1 MWVKKGD
8 WLECTIPSFWQG
20 QTIESLLKEVWCTSK
35 KFAHQLRMEKG
46 IKLNGK
52 EVSWQTTLREND
64 RLQLCLYHPE
74 PSAILPEYREISVLW
89 EDEHLLIINKEA
101 GIDIHPSEPS
111 QTGTLANAVAFY
123 LQAQG
128 ILTKVRHIHR
138 LDRDTSG
145 TILFAKHPL
154 AGATLDRMLE
164 KRQIKRTYV
173 ALVHGIVKHKS
184 GTISAPI
191 GRDRHHPTRRRVSK
205 TGAKA
210 VTHYRVLHTFL
221 NDQASLV
228 ELSLDTGRTH
238 QIRVHM
244 SYIGHPLVGDVLYGG
259 ENTFHRQALHAVK
272 LSFLHPFTKE
282 TVSCVAP
289 AGDFPVDIARFYTD
303 AQEKGR
309 R

>member
-1 MWVKKGD
+1 MMWSKKGD
-8 WLECTIPSFWQG
+8 WLECVIPSFWEG
-20 QTIESLLKEVWCTSK
+20 RTIESLLKEVWCASK
-35 KFAHQLRMEKG
+35 KLAHQLRMEKG

-52 EVSWQTTLREND
+52 EVSWQTPLKEKD
-64 RLQLCLYHPE
+64 RLQLYLYKPE
-74 PSAILPEYREISVLW
+74 PSIIIPEYRELSVLW
-89 EDEHLLIINKEA
+89 EDEHLLIINKGA

-123 LQAQG
+123 LQSQG

-145 TILFAKHPL
+145 TILFAKHTL

-164 KRQIKRTYV
+164 RRLIKRTYV
-173 ALVHGIVKHKS
+173 ALVHGILKNKS

-210 VTHYRVLHTFL
+210 VTHYRVLHTFP
-221 NDQASLV
+221 DEQTSLV

-259 ENTFHRQALHAVK
+259 KDTFHRQALHAVK
-272 LSFLHPFTKE
+272 LSFLHPFTNE
-282 TVSCVAP
+282 MISCIARVD
-289 AGDFPVDIARFYTD
+289 DFPVDIARFYMD
-303 AQEKGR
+303 PS
-309 R
+309 

>member
-1 MWVKKGD
+1 MMWSKKGD
-8 WLECTIPSFWQG
+8 WLECVIPSFWEG
-20 QTIESLLKEVWCTSK
+20 RTIESLLKEVWCASK
-35 KFAHQLRMEKG
+35 KLAHQLRMEKG

-52 EVSWQTTLREND
+52 EVSWQTPLKEKD
-64 RLQLCLYHPE
+64 RLQLHLY
-74 PSAILPEYREISVLW
+74 
-89 EDEHLLIINKEA
+89 KGA

-111 QTGTLANAVAFY
+111 QIGTLANAVAFY
-123 LQAQG
+123 LQSQG

-145 TILFAKHPL
+145 TILFAKHTL

-164 KRQIKRTYV
+164 KRLIKRTYV
-173 ALVHGIVKHKS
+173 ALVHGILKNKS

-210 VTHYRVLHTFL
+210 VTHYRVLHTFP
-221 NDQASLV
+221 DEQTSLV

-259 ENTFHRQALHAVK
+259 KDTFHRQALHAVK
-272 LSFLHPFTKE
+272 LSFLHPFTNE
-282 TVSCVAP
+282 MISCIARVD
-289 AGDFPVDIARFYTD
+289 DFPVDIARFYMD
-303 AQEKGR
+303 PP
-309 R
+309 